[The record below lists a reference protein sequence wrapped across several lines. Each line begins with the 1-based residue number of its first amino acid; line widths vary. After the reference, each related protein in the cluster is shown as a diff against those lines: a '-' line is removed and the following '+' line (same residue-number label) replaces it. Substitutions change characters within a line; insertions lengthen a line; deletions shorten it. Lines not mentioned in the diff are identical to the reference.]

1 MLMVQTLTE
10 EQINLLKNTTMK
22 TGANVWDYIQEQ
34 SEDDRPWV
42 IAGTLSLM
50 KKGCGL
56 SKLEINWEARNIR
69 YAEK

>member
-1 MLMVQTLTE
+1 MVQTLTE

-22 TGANVWDYIQEQ
+22 TGANVWEYIQEQ

-50 KKGCGL
+50 KKGYGL
-56 SKLEINWEARNIR
+56 SKLEINWEARNLR